1 MENTSV
7 SKPSP
12 GAEVPVETQ
21 KESATGMATPSPS
34 TASENDDG
42 SNDKETKT
50 PLFASYAVC
59 LGSCLHMLNWRS
71 DSYLANPLVRDR
83 SPWLASLDPRPWM
96 CNGIRNGRSHF
107 HMCTAIPNKSQTLP
121 LMNVIFGKLVGD
133 FNAYFIPD
141 SGVTDLYLIYL
152 FIGKFVLTYVYMLCF
167 RMISLK
173 ASSSLRLSYMS
184 SLFSQPVS
192 KLDAISVGSVT
203 NTITSLS
210 NTMQQS
216 VSDRLA
222 MLFQSVALLIAAYA
236 VAFRY
241 SWALTLVVSSAIL
254 FVVLAF
260 SVTLP
265 IMISGQRSVDL
276 ADEQHASIASEVFGS
291 IRTVFSLGAD
301 GPLSRKYSEWVDE
314 ARKRGRRMAFVTG
327 IHLAILFFSMY
338 CSFALAFWF
347 GIKLFREGNI
357 PNVGTVITVFF
368 SVLLVVTIMG
378 GIISPLMA
386 ISKAVSASAAFF
398 SVIDAEKLPSGGFK
412 EPEVSSQ
419 SDIVFENVTFA
430 YPSRP
435 SVSVLKGFSAVFQR
449 GKTTAIVGPS
459 GSGKST
465 IVTLLERWYQLDPSG
480 DGEKMSGEIRINDRN
495 INSLDLKWWR
505 TQIGLV
511 QQEPFMFND
520 TVYNNVA
527 FGLIGSQWEDASEE
541 VKRGLVEKACKEAFV
556 DEFVQ
561 RLPSRYSTLIGEN
574 GLTLSGGQRQRLT
587 IARGIVSNPPIL
599 ILDEATSSIDVRGER
614 IVQAALNR
622 VSKDRTTI
630 MIAHRL
636 STVRNADR
644 IIVLRDGENVEEGSH
659 EELLKREGVYSGLV
673 KAQLLGTFY
682 GADGFEDSEHNEWAA
697 SEEKNEG
704 ELNSIPEEAPAK
716 KMGGFMSLSAI
727 LYEQR
732 AYWMLYI
739 VILAAAAGSGSGF
752 ALQSYLFA
760 KLIEVFNFTGQRLI
774 DAANFWALMF
784 FVLAL
789 AVGACYFILGSCSV
803 IVSHFIA
810 SFYRKDY
817 FTSLIRKPVPFFDSA
832 SNSSGTLTSNLS
844 SSAKQLQ
851 ELFSVNGVFPLVS
864 IFVILGCISI
874 SFAFGWK
881 LAAVAIFAALPFIA
895 TAANLRIRYE
905 TQFELMNAKVYAE
918 SSAFATEAIKAFR
931 TVSACTME
939 GFILERY
946 KVLLTEQREK
956 ALKKAWLACA
966 VFAFSDSVDFCAM
979 ALTFWYGGKLLGSR
993 EYDLVQFFVVYIAII
1008 QGGQMAGMM
1017 FSSGADLAQAK
1028 ASAARIFMARTP
1040 SATISTQDPA
1050 ITPPDARAPSDAS
1063 LEFCSV
1069 SFRYPFRK
1077 APVFADLNL
1086 RIESGQFV
1094 AFVGPS
1100 GCGKSTLISLIERF
1114 YEPTEGSIL
1123 FGGVPINTLD
1133 IVSYRRNLSLV
1144 AQDPKLFNAT
1154 IRENLCLGI
1163 DPDNHEQDHDRDLE
1177 ERMISACTSAEIH
1190 PFILSLPDGYN
1201 TALGTNASSSASL
1214 SGGQKQRLCIAR
1226 ALLRN
1231 PRVLLLDE
1239 ATSSL
1244 DSQSEKLVQQ
1254 AMEKLAESRDLTIIA
1269 VAHRLATVQKADVI
1283 FVFGEDGTKAG
1294 SRVLEK
1300 GTHSELLE
1308 MRGVYWQMC
1317 QAQALDR

>member
-1 MENTSV
+1 MPEHSFSFPQLLTDE
-7 SKPSP
+7 PS
-12 GAEVPVETQ
+12 
-21 KESATGMATPSPS
+21 
-34 TASENDDG
+34 
-42 SNDKETKT
+42 
-50 PLFASYAVC
+50 
-59 LGSCLHMLNWRS
+59 
-71 DSYLANPLVRDR
+71 
-83 SPWLASLDPRPWM
+83 
-96 CNGIRNGRSHF
+96 
-107 HMCTAIPNKSQTLP
+107 
-121 LMNVIFGKLVGD
+121 
-133 FNAYFIPD
+133 
-141 SGVTDLYLIYL
+141 LYLVYL

-173 ASSSLRLSYMS
+173 ASSALRLSYMF

-192 KLDAISVGSVT
+192 KLDSISVGSVT

-222 MLFQSVALLIAAYA
+222 MLFQSIALLIAAYA

-265 IMISGQRSVDL
+265 IMISGQRSVDR

-291 IRTVFSLGAD
+291 IRTVFSLGAE

-314 ARKRGRRMAFVTG
+314 ARKRGRRMALITG
-327 IHLAILFFSMY
+327 LHLALLFFSMY

-347 GIKLFREGNI
+347 GIKLFREGKI
-357 PNVGTVITVFF
+357 PDVGTVVTVFF

-378 GIISPLMA
+378 GIVAPLMA

-398 SVIDAEKLPSGGFK
+398 SVIDAEKLPTGGSK

-435 SVSVLKGFSAVFQR
+435 SVSVVKGFRAVFQR

-465 IVTLLERWYQLDPSG
+465 IVTLLERWYQLGSFSE
-480 DGEKMSGEIRINDRN
+480 GENTAGCIKVNDRN
-495 INSLDLKWWR
+495 INDLDLKWWR
-505 TQIGLV
+505 AQIGLV
-511 QQEPFMFND
+511 QQEPYVFND

-527 FGLIGSQWEDASEE
+527 FGLIGSRWEDASEE
-541 VKRGLVEKACKEAFV
+541 VRKSLVERACKEAFV

-561 RLPSRYSTLIGEN
+561 RLPLKYSTLIGEN
-574 GLTLSGGQRQRLT
+574 GITLSGGQRQRLT

-599 ILDEATSSIDVRGER
+599 ILDEATSSIDVRGEK

-659 EELLKREGVYSGLV
+659 EELLERGGVYSGLV
-673 KAQLLGTFY
+673 KAQVLGTFD
-682 GADGFEDSEHNEWAA
+682 GAANLEEEIEQKEWTAG
-697 SEEKNEG
+697 EEKPVIM
-704 ELNSIPEEAPAK
+704 SEEAPAQ
-716 KMGGFMSLSAI
+716 KMRGSKSLGTI
-727 LYEQR
+727 IYEQR
-732 AYWMLYI
+732 AYWTLYI
-739 VILAAAAGSGSGF
+739 VVLVAAAGSGSGF

-760 KLIEVFNFTGQRLI
+760 KLIEAFNFTGQRLI

-789 AVGACYFILGSCSV
+789 GVGACYFTLGSCSV

-817 FTSLIRKPVPFFDSA
+817 FTSLIQKPISFFDSA

-844 SSAKQLQ
+844 SSTKQLQ
-851 ELFSVNGVFPLVS
+851 DLFSVNGVFPLVS
-864 IFVILGCISI
+864 IFVIIGCISI
-874 SFAFGWK
+874 SFSFGSK
-881 LAAVAIFAALPFIA
+881 LAAVAIFAALPFIVL
-895 TAANLRIRYE
+895 AAHLRIRYE
-905 TQFELMNAKVYAE
+905 TQFERLNAKVYAE
-918 SSAFATEAIKAFR
+918 SSAFAAEAIKAFR

-946 KVLLTEQREK
+946 KTLLAEQREK
-956 ALKKAWLACA
+956 ALRKAWLACA
-966 VFAFSDSVDFCAM
+966 VYAFSDSVDFCAM
-979 ALTFWYGGKLLGSR
+979 ALTFWYGGQLLASR
-993 EYDLVQFFVVYIAII
+993 EYELVQFFVVYIAII
-1008 QGGQMAGMM
+1008 QGGQMAGTML
-1017 FSSGADLAQAK
+1017 SSGADIAQAK
-1028 ASAARIFMARTP
+1028 ASAARILQERALPTTTRDTALTSQGTP
-1040 SATISTQDPA
+1040 
-1050 ITPPDARAPSDAS
+1050 APSNAS
-1063 LEFCSV
+1063 LEFRHV
-1069 SFRYPFRK
+1069 SFCYPSRQTPIFT
-1077 APVFADLNL
+1077 DLNL

-1114 YEPTEGSIL
+1114 YEPTQGSIL

-1133 IVSYRRNLSLV
+1133 IASYRRDLSLV
-1144 AQDPKLFNAT
+1144 AQDPKLFDAT
-1154 IRENLCLGI
+1154 IRENVRLGI
-1163 DPDNHEQDHDRDLE
+1163 DSDQHEHGRDHERDLD
-1177 ERMISACTSAEIH
+1177 ERIISACTSAEIH
-1190 PFILSLPDGYN
+1190 PFIISLPDGYN

-1231 PRVLLLDE
+1231 PRLLLLDE

-1254 AMEKLAESRDLTIIA
+1254 AMEKLAESRDVTIIA

-1283 FVFGEDGTKAG
+1283 FVFGEGGTGAGAGAG
-1294 SRVLEK
+1294 SQVLEQ
-1300 GTHSELLE
+1300 GTHQELLG

>member
-1 MENTSV
+1 MDGSSTPVPRRESD
-7 SKPSP
+7 
-12 GAEVPVETQ
+12 APVESQ
-21 KESATGMATPSPS
+21 EESSPEKPK
-34 TASENDDG
+34 TTSEADD
-42 SNDKETKT
+42 SNAKVTKT
-50 PLFASYAVC
+50 PFFASYIRILRFGAGNYGWLLLI
-59 LGSCLHMLNWRS
+59 LGLGCAMGS
-71 DSYLANPLVRDR
+71 
-83 SPWLASLDPRPWM
+83 
-96 CNGIRNGRSHF
+96 G
-107 HMCTAIPNKSQTLP
+107 TALP
-121 LMNVIFGKLVGD
+121 LMNIVFGNLVGD

-141 SGVTDLYLIYL
+141 SGVTKSQFNAAPSLFLIYL
-152 FIGKFVLTYVYMLCF
+152 FIAKFILTYVYMLCF
-167 RMISLK
+167 RVISLK

-192 KLDAISVGSVT
+192 KLDTISIGSVT

-222 MLFQSVALLIAAYA
+222 ILFQSVALLIAAYA
-236 VAFRY
+236 IAFRY

-260 SVTLP
+260 SVTIP
-265 IMISGQRSVDL
+265 IMVSGQRSVDL

-291 IRTVFSLGAD
+291 IRTVFSLGAE

-314 ARKRGRRMAFVTG
+314 ARRRGRRMAFVTG
-327 IHLAILFFSMY
+327 LHLALLFFSMY

-357 PNVGTVITVFF
+357 PDVGTVITVFF

-378 GIISPLMA
+378 GIIAPLMA

-398 SVIDAEKLPSGGFK
+398 SIIDAEKLPSGGSK
-412 EPEVSSQ
+412 APEVSSQ

-435 SVSVLKGFSAVFQR
+435 TVSVLRGFSAVFQR

-465 IVTLLERWYQLDPSG
+465 IVTLLERWYQLGSFSESENKTGCIKVDNQ
-480 DGEKMSGEIRINDRN
+480 DIND
-495 INSLDLKWWR
+495 LDLKWWR
-505 TQIGLV
+505 AQIGLV
-511 QQEPFMFND
+511 QQEPFVFND

-527 FGLIGSQWEDASEE
+527 FGLIGSQWEDASAE
-541 VKRGLVEKACKEAFV
+541 VKKDLVKKACKEAFV

-561 RLPSRYSTLIGEN
+561 RLPSKYSTLIGEN
-574 GLTLSGGQRQRLT
+574 GITLSGGQRQRLT
-587 IARGIVSNPPIL
+587 IARGIVSNPSIL
-599 ILDEATSSIDVRGER
+599 ILDEATSSIDVRGEK

-673 KAQLLGTFY
+673 KAQLLGTFD
-682 GADGFEDSEHNEWAA
+682 GADNIEEDWEQKEWAA
-697 SEEKNEG
+697 GEEKPDIVSE
-704 ELNSIPEEAPAK
+704 EEAPTQ
-716 KMGGFMSLSAI
+716 KMRGSKSLGTI

-739 VILAAAAGSGSGF
+739 VVLLAAAGSGSGF

-760 KLIEVFNFTGQRLI
+760 NLIEVFNFTGQRLI

-789 AVGACYFILGSCSV
+789 CVGACYFTLGSCST

-817 FTSLIRKPVPFFDSA
+817 FMSLIHKPVPFFDSA

-844 SSAKQLQ
+844 SSTKQLQ
-851 ELFSVNGVFPLVS
+851 DLFGVNGVFPLVS
-864 IFVILGCISI
+864 IFVIVGCICV

-881 LAAVAIFAALPFIA
+881 LAAVAIFAALPFIVL
-895 TAANLRIRYE
+895 AANLRIRYE
-905 TQFELMNAKVYAE
+905 TQFEKLNAKVYAE
-918 SSAFATEAIKAFR
+918 SSAFAAEAIKAFR

-946 KVLLTEQREK
+946 KALLIEQREK

-966 VFAFSDSVDFCAM
+966 VYAFSDSVDFCAM
-979 ALTFWYGGKLLGSR
+979 ALTFWYGSRLLASR

-1017 FSSGADLAQAK
+1017 FSSGADIAQAK
-1028 ASAARIFMARTP
+1028 ASAARIFQARTP
-1040 SATISTQDPA
+1040 SPTGQGMALTLQEP
-1050 ITPPDARAPSDAS
+1050 RNPSDAS
-1063 LEFCSV
+1063 IEFRNV
-1069 SFRYPFRK
+1069 SFRYPSRQT
-1077 APVFADLNL
+1077 PVFTDLNL

-1114 YEPTEGSIL
+1114 YEPTQGSVL
-1123 FGGVPINTLD
+1123 FGDVPISTLD
-1133 IVSYRRNLSLV
+1133 IASYRRNLSLV
-1144 AQDPKLFNAT
+1144 AQDPKLFNAS
-1154 IRENLCLGI
+1154 IRENLRLGI
-1163 DPDNHEQDHDRDLE
+1163 DPDNHEHDQDHDHDIE
-1177 ERMISACTSAEIH
+1177 ERMISACTAAEIH

-1226 ALLRN
+1226 SLLRN
-1231 PRVLLLDE
+1231 PRLLLLDE

-1283 FVFGEDGTKAG
+1283 FVFGEDGTGAAAG
-1294 SRVLEK
+1294 SRVLER
-1300 GTHSELLE
+1300 GTHQELLG

>member
-1 MENTSV
+1 MDVPSTS
-7 SKPSP
+7 PPRP
-12 GAEVPVETQ
+12 GPEAPVETHAQ
-21 KESATGMATPSPS
+21 ESS
-34 TASENDDG
+34 SEKLKTTSETD
-42 SNDKETKT
+42 TKT
-50 PLFASYAVC
+50 PFFASYIA
-59 LGSCLHMLNWRS
+59 
-71 DSYLANPLVRDR
+71 
-83 SPWLASLDPRPWM
+83 
-96 CNGIRNGRSHF
+96 
-107 HMCTAIPNKSQTLP
+107 LP
-121 LMNVIFGKLVGD
+121 LMNIIFGSLVGD

-141 SGVTDLYLIYL
+141 SGVTESHLYLVYL
-152 FIGKFVLTYVYMLCF
+152 FIGKFVLTYVFMLCF
-167 RMISLK
+167 RIISLK

-192 KLDAISVGSVT
+192 KLDSISVGSVT

-222 MLFQSVALLIAAYA
+222 MFFQSIALLIAAYSI
-236 VAFRY
+236 AFRY

-260 SVTLP
+260 SVTVP
-265 IMISGQRSVDL
+265 IMISGQRGVDL

-291 IRTVFSLGAD
+291 IRTVFSLGAE

-314 ARKRGRRMAFVTG
+314 ARRRGRRMALVTG
-327 IHLAILFFSMY
+327 IHLALLFFSMY

-357 PNVGTVITVFF
+357 PDVGTVITVFF

-378 GIISPLMA
+378 NIIAPLMA

-398 SVIDAEKLPSGGFK
+398 SVIDAENLPSGGSK

-419 SDIVFENVTFA
+419 SDIVFEGVTFA

-465 IVTLLERWYQLDPSG
+465 IVTLLERWYQLGSFSDSENKAG
-480 DGEKMSGEIRINDRN
+480 CIKVDNRN
-495 INSLDLKWWR
+495 INDLDLKWWR
-505 TQIGLV
+505 AQIGLV
-511 QQEPFMFND
+511 QQEPFVFND

-527 FGLIGSQWEDASEE
+527 FGLIGTQWEDASEE
-541 VKRGLVEKACKEAFV
+541 VKRDLVGKACREAFV

-561 RLPSRYSTLIGEN
+561 RLPLKYSTLIGEN
-574 GLTLSGGQRQRLT
+574 GITLSGGQRQRLT

-599 ILDEATSSIDVRGER
+599 ILDEATSSIDVRGEKV
-614 IVQAALNR
+614 VQAALNR
-622 VSKDRTTI
+622 VSKHRTTI

-636 STVRNADR
+636 STVRDADR
-644 IIVLRDGENVEEGSH
+644 IIVLREGENVEEGSH
-659 EELLKREGVYSGLV
+659 EELLEREGVYSGLV
-673 KAQLLGTFY
+673 KAQLLGAFG
-682 GADGFEDSEHNEWAA
+682 GADNLEEDREQKEWAG
-697 SEEKNEG
+697 EG
-704 ELNSIPEEAPAK
+704 EKPEIVSEEAPTQ
-716 KMGGFMSLSAI
+716 KMRGFKSLRTI

-739 VILAAAAGSGSGF
+739 VVLVAAAGSGSGF

-789 AVGACYFILGSCSV
+789 GVGTCYFTLGSCSI

-817 FTSLIRKPVPFFDSA
+817 FTSLIQKPVPFFDSA
-832 SNSSGTLTSNLS
+832 SNSSGTLISNLS
-844 SSAKQLQ
+844 SSTKQLQ
-851 ELFSVNGVFPLVS
+851 DLFGVNGVFPLVS
-864 IFVILGCISI
+864 IFVIIGCISI

-881 LAAVAIFAALPFIA
+881 LAAVAIFAALPFIVV
-895 TAANLRIRYE
+895 AAHLRVRYE
-905 TQFELMNAKVYAE
+905 AQFEELNARVYAE
-918 SSAFATEAIKAFR
+918 SSAFAAEAIRAFR

-946 KVLLTEQREK
+946 KALLAEQREK

-966 VFAFSDSVDFCAM
+966 VYAFSDSVDFCAM
-979 ALTFWYGGKLLGSR
+979 ALTFWYGGQLLASK

-1017 FSSGADLAQAK
+1017 LSSGADIAQAK
-1028 ASAARIFMARTP
+1028 ASAARIFQARTP
-1040 SATISTQDPA
+1040 SPTPQDTAVTFQEPR
-1050 ITPPDARAPSDAS
+1050 TPSDAGI
-1063 LEFCSV
+1063 EFRDV
-1069 SFRYPFRK
+1069 SFRYPSRQT
-1077 APVFADLNL
+1077 PVFTDLSL
-1086 RIESGQFV
+1086 QIESGQFV

-1114 YEPTEGSIL
+1114 YEPTKGSVL
-1123 FGGVPINTLD
+1123 FGGVPINMLE
-1133 IVSYRRNLSLV
+1133 IASYRRNVSLV
-1144 AQDPKLFNAT
+1144 AQDPKLFNAS
-1154 IRENLCLGI
+1154 IRENLRLGI
-1163 DPDNHEQDHDRDLE
+1163 EPDDNEHDQDHEHVLE

-1190 PFILSLPDGYN
+1190 AFILSLPDGYN
-1201 TALGTNASSSASL
+1201 TALGTNASSAASL

-1231 PRVLLLDE
+1231 PRLLLLDE

-1254 AMEKLAESRDLTIIA
+1254 AMEKLAASRDLTIIA
-1269 VAHRLATVQKADVI
+1269 VAHRLATIQKADVI
-1283 FVFGEDGTKAG
+1283 FVFGDDGKGGG
-1294 SRVLEK
+1294 SRVLESGSHK
-1300 GTHSELLE
+1300 QLLG

-1317 QAQALDR
+1317 QAQALDG

>member
-1 MENTSV
+1 MNGPSP
-7 SKPSP
+7 SKPRP
-12 GAEVPVETQ
+12 GSEASAEIQ
-21 KESATGMATPSPS
+21 KESATATSPSPPEPEKLKKV
-34 TASENDDG
+34 SENDDG
-42 SNDKETKT
+42 SNNKETKT
-50 PLFASYAVC
+50 PLFGSYIRILSYGTGHHGWLLLIVGLGCA
-59 LGSCLHMLNWRS
+59 LGS
-71 DSYLANPLVRDR
+71 
-83 SPWLASLDPRPWM
+83 
-96 CNGIRNGRSHF
+96 G
-107 HMCTAIPNKSQTLP
+107 TALP
-121 LMNVIFGKLVGD
+121 LMNVVFGKLVGD

-141 SGVTDLYLIYL
+141 SGVTESQFNSAISKNSLYLIYL
-152 FIGKFVLTYVYMLCF
+152 FVGKFVLTYVYMLCF
-167 RMISLK
+167 RVISLK

-222 MLFQSVALLIAAYA
+222 MLFQSIAQLIAAYA

-314 ARKRGRRMAFVTG
+314 ARRRGRRMAFVTG
-327 IHLAILFFSMY
+327 IHLALLFFSMY

-347 GIKLFREGNI
+347 GIKLFREGKI

-368 SVLLVVTIMG
+368 SILLVVTIMG

-398 SVIDAEKLPSGGFK
+398 SVIDAERLPSGGSK

-435 SVSVLKGFSAVFQR
+435 SVSVLKSFSAVFQR

-465 IVTLLERWYQLDPSG
+465 IVTLLERWYQLDSSG
-480 DGEKMSGEIRINDRN
+480 EREKMTGEIRIDDRN
-495 INSLDLKWWR
+495 INGLDLKWWR

-511 QQEPFMFND
+511 QQEPFVFND
-520 TVYNNVA
+520 SVFNNVA
-527 FGLIGSQWEDASEE
+527 FGLIGSQWENASEE

-561 RLPSRYSTLIGEN
+561 RLPLKYSTLIGEN

-622 VSKDRTTI
+622 VSRDRTTI

-644 IIVLRDGENVEEGSH
+644 IVVLRDGENVEEGSH
-659 EELLKREGVYSGLV
+659 EELLKKEGVYSGLV
-673 KAQLLGTFY
+673 KAQLLGTSY
-682 GADGFEDSEHNEWAA
+682 GTDDLEDCEHNEWTA
-697 SEEKNEG
+697 SEEKDDG
-704 ELNSIPEEAPAK
+704 EELDFVSEEAPTQK
-716 KMGGFMSLSAI
+716 VGGFMSLGTI
-727 LYEQR
+727 FYEQR

-739 VILAAAAGSGSGF
+739 VVLAAAAGSGSGF
-752 ALQSYLFA
+752 AIQSYLFA
-760 KLIEVFNFTGQRLI
+760 KLIEVFNFTGRRLI
-774 DAANFWALMF
+774 DAADFWALMF

-789 AVGACYFILGSCSV
+789 AVGTCYFILGSCSV

-817 FTSLIRKPVPFFDSA
+817 FSSLIRKPIPFFDSA
-832 SNSSGTLTSNLS
+832 SNSSGTLTSSLS
-844 SSAKQLQ
+844 SSTKQLQ
-851 ELFSVNGVFPLVS
+851 DLFGVNGVFPLVS

-895 TAANLRIRYE
+895 FAANLRTRYE

-918 SSAFATEAIKAFR
+918 SSAFASEAIKAFR

-946 KVLLTEQREK
+946 KALLAEQREK

-966 VFAFSDSVDFCAM
+966 VYAFSDSVDFCAM
-979 ALTFWYGGKLLGSR
+979 ALTFWYGGRLLASR

-1017 FSSGADLAQAK
+1017 FSSGADFAQAK
-1028 ASAARIFMARTP
+1028 AAAGRIFMARTP
-1040 SATISTQDPA
+1040 SPTTSSQEPTITSPESK
-1050 ITPPDARAPSDAS
+1050 APSDAS
-1063 LEFCSV
+1063 LEFRSV
-1069 SFRYPFRK
+1069 SFRYPSRK

-1114 YEPTEGSIL
+1114 YEPTQGSIL

-1133 IVSYRRNLSLV
+1133 IVSYRRRLSLV
-1144 AQDPKLFNAT
+1144 AQDPKLFNAS
-1154 IRENLCLGI
+1154 IRENLRLGI
-1163 DPDNHEQDHDRDLE
+1163 DPDDHEQENDSDLE
-1177 ERMISACTSAEIH
+1177 ERMVSACTSAEIH

-1283 FVFGEDGTKAG
+1283 FVFGEDGTAGTG

-1300 GTHSELLE
+1300 GTHWELLE
-1308 MRGVYWQMC
+1308 MKGVYWQMC

>member
-1 MENTSV
+1 MDDPSP
-7 SKPSP
+7 SKPGP
-12 GAEVPVETQ
+12 GPEAPVETQ
-21 KESATGMATPSPS
+21 NESLPSPPEPEKLK
-34 TASENDDG
+34 TPGENDD
-42 SNDKETKT
+42 NDMETKT
-50 PLFASYAVC
+50 PLFGSYIA
-59 LGSCLHMLNWRS
+59 
-71 DSYLANPLVRDR
+71 
-83 SPWLASLDPRPWM
+83 
-96 CNGIRNGRSHF
+96 
-107 HMCTAIPNKSQTLP
+107 LP
-121 LMNVIFGKLVGD
+121 LMNIVFGNIVGD

-141 SGVTDLYLIYL
+141 SGVTNLYLIYL

-167 RMISLK
+167 RVISLK
-173 ASSSLRLSYMS
+173 ASSSLRMSYMS

-192 KLDAISVGSVT
+192 KLDSISVGSVT

-222 MLFQSVALLIAAYA
+222 IFFQSIALLIAAYA

-254 FVVLAF
+254 FVVLSF

-265 IMISGQRSVDL
+265 TMITGQRSVDL

-314 ARKRGRRMAFVTG
+314 ARRRGRRMAFVTG
-327 IHLAILFFSMY
+327 IHLALLFFSMY

-357 PNVGTVITVFF
+357 SNVGTVITVFF
-368 SVLLVVTIMG
+368 SVLLVVTTMG

-398 SVIDAEKLPSGGFK
+398 SVIDAERLPSGGSK

-419 SDIVFENVTFA
+419 SDIAFEKVTFA

-465 IVTLLERWYQLDPSG
+465 IVTLLEQWYQLDPSN
-480 DGEKMSGEIRINDRN
+480 ERETMAGEIRIDNRN
-495 INSLDLKWWR
+495 INDLDLKWWR

-511 QQEPFMFND
+511 QQEPFVFND

-541 VKRGLVEKACKEAFV
+541 VKRGLVERACKEAFV

-561 RLPSRYSTLIGEN
+561 RLPLKYSTLIGEN

-659 EELLKREGVYSGLV
+659 GELLKKEGVYSGLV

-682 GADGFEDSEHNEWAA
+682 GADGLEDSEYNEWTA
-697 SEEKNEG
+697 SEEREEEE
-704 ELNSIPEEAPAK
+704 ELDFVPEEAP
-716 KMGGFMSLSAI
+716 MQTTGGFMSLGTI
-727 LYEQR
+727 FYEQR

-739 VILAAAAGSGSGF
+739 IILAAAAGSGSGF

-760 KLIEVFNFTGQRLI
+760 RLIEVFNFTGQRLI

-789 AVGACYFILGSCSV
+789 AVGTCYFILGSCSV

-810 SFYRKDY
+810 TFYRKDY
-817 FTSLIRKPVPFFDSA
+817 FTSLIRKPIPFFDSA
-832 SNSSGTLTSNLS
+832 SNSSGTLTSSLS
-844 SSAKQLQ
+844 SSTKQLQ
-851 ELFSVNGVFPLVS
+851 DLFGVSGVFPLVS

-874 SFAFGWK
+874 SFTFGWK
-881 LAAVAIFAALPFIA
+881 LAAVAVFAALPFIA
-895 TAANLRIRYE
+895 FAASLRIRYE

-918 SSAFATEAIKAFR
+918 SSAFAAEAIKAFR

-939 GFILERY
+939 GFILEKY
-946 KVLLTEQREK
+946 KGLLAEQREK
-956 ALKKAWLACA
+956 ALKKAWPACA
-966 VFAFSDSVDFCAM
+966 VFAFSDSVDFCGM
-979 ALTFWYGGKLLGSR
+979 ALTFWYGGQLLASR
-993 EYDLVQFFVVYIAII
+993 EYDLVQFFVVYIAVI
-1008 QGGQMAGMM
+1008 QGGQMAALM
-1017 FSSGADLAQAK
+1017 FSSGADFAQAK
-1028 ASAARIFMARTP
+1028 ASAARIFLARTP
-1040 SATISTQDPA
+1040 LPTTSTQNSA
-1050 ITPPDARAPSDAS
+1050 ITSPDPGAPSDAS
-1063 LEFCSV
+1063 LEFRSV
-1069 SFRYPFRK
+1069 SFRYPSRK

-1114 YEPTEGSIL
+1114 YEPTQGNIL
-1123 FGGVPINTLD
+1123 FGGVPINILD

-1144 AQDPKLFNAT
+1144 AQDPKLFNAS

-1163 DPDNHEQDHDRDLE
+1163 GPDDHEQEHDRDLE
-1177 ERMISACTSAEIH
+1177 ERMVSACMSAEIH
-1190 PFILSLPDGYN
+1190 QFILSLPDGYN

-1214 SGGQKQRLCIAR
+1214 SGGQKQRICIAR

-1283 FVFGEDGTKAG
+1283 FVFGEDGTAGAG
-1294 SRVLEK
+1294 SRVLER
-1300 GTHSELLE
+1300 GTHWELLE